1 MTLVDANV
9 LLRFLTKQPPA
20 QAEAAREVLE
30 RGQRG
35 EFNLVV
41 EPLTLAEVVYVL
53 AGVYGYPVERI
64 RTELLD
70 LIHTDAV
77 WLETTLLERAVTD
90 ALMKLSSELDSP
102 DTYPPARA
110 RLSGGQ
116 VASFDKG
123 FGTLEVDWLEVDR
136 LEPGRDG

>member
-90 ALMKLSSELDSP
+90 ALTKLSSELDP
-102 DTYPPARA
+102 DTYLAARA

-116 VASFDKG
+116 MVSSDKG
-123 FGTLEVDWLEVDR
+123 FGTLEVDWLEVAW